1 MNWSWWSWWWW
12 WWWWR
17 FTLKLIQEKYDFFPL
32 NRALS
37 LSAMDEG
44 STDSKV
50 DDLLK
55 FVSSLVQ
62 RQREEV
68 WKIIIIIIIIYRQDT
83 AKQRQPVLKFT
94 QWPKISI
101 LPLSEKHW
109 IRSKYGWNL
118 GHDEL
123 YHAKFGGDRTTRA
136 GCRCENVVFVCLFC
150 HAPRPAFEGVYF
162 EHVLDRCLWVDFD
175 AVFSVFFQTGLP
187 FQNG

>member
-1 MNWSWWSWWWW
+1 MNWSWWWW
-12 WWWWR
+12 WWWWWWR
-17 FTLKLIQEKYDFFPL
+17 CALKLIQEKYDFFPL

-68 WKIIIIIIIIYRQDT
+68 WKIIIIIIVIIYRQDA
-83 AKQRQPVLKFT
+83 AKRRQPVLKCI

-101 LPLSEKHW
+101 LPPIGK
-109 IRSKYGWNL
+109 SKYGWNL

-123 YHAKFGGDRTTRA
+123 YHHEKFVGDRTTRA

-150 HAPRPAFEGVYF
+150 HAPRPAHCSFEGIYF
-162 EHVLDRCLWVDFD
+162 EHVLDRCL
-175 AVFSVFFQTGLP
+175 
-187 FQNG
+187 